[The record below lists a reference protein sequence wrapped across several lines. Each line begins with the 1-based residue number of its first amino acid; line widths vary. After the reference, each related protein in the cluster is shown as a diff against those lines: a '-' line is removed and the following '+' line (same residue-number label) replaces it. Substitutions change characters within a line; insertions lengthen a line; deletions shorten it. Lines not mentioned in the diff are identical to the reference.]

1 MNLDDFI
8 FTDNIATPVGIDSIP
23 SPDIYKKESERSTN
37 AVASAIPIK
46 FRKETFQQMGAFPQ
60 SVPDNRHAPDE
71 FDYVRRHVRKTSVD
85 ERRVS
90 GAFHPRSGGEIL
102 TS

>member
-8 FTDNIATPVGIDSIP
+8 LPSSVGSPAGISDSP
-23 SPDIYKKESERSTN
+23 PASDRAPTSTN

-46 FRKETFQQMGAFPQ
+46 MRKEAQTPSHHNLPPA
-60 SVPDNRHAPDE
+60 SVPHPLHQRRNNE
-71 FDYVRRHVRKTSVD
+71 FEYVQKHVRKTSVD

-90 GAFHPRSGGEIL
+90 LVRFVLIM
-102 TS
+102 